1 MSGLSVYLNRGGLNT
16 VETDRSVVQATESVR
31 VVLENHGKPTH
42 VHLRLDDDLATLG
55 TIEDPHWFVPADEAR
70 TVPIRLTDGAEGRGR
85 LEITAGYGQSTTK
98 VTVEVGPSDEPPT
111 QAVEADDST
120 VTPDPD
126 SNEVGQTVR
135 SVEPT
140 LAPIEGLGLGPWT
153 LLAGS
158 GAVLLVV
165 GLLVLANPVVA
176 LSAGLVAVLSGIAVA
191 SYLGAG
197 PEQSEPP

>member
-1 MSGLSVYLNRGGLNT
+1 VSGLSVYLNREGLNT

-98 VTVEVGPSDEPPT
+98 VDVEVGPSDDPPT

-120 VTPDPD
+120 VTPDRETSEGRP
-126 SNEVGQTVR
+126 TVR

-140 LAPIEGLGLGPWT
+140 LAPIEGLDLGPWT